1 MKHKSPEHSFQ
12 VWTVNYLRYN
22 NIFCFAIPNGG
33 RRDAIT
39 GAMLKKEGVMSGV
52 ADLILLFNGGVC
64 VFVELKSGKNTQ
76 QASQKIFQKN
86 VEDMNFKYLLWR
98 NPQDVVDFVR
108 SIKGSFY
115 EKN

>member
-12 VWTVNYLRYN
+12 VWAVNYLRYN

-52 ADLILLFNGGVC
+52 ADLVLLLKGGVC
-64 VFVELKSGKNTQ
+64 IFVELKAGKNTQ
-76 QASQKIFQKN
+76 QDTQKIFQQN
-86 VEDMNFKYLLWR
+86 VEGLGFRYLLWR
-98 NPQDVVDFVR
+98 NPQDVVDFCR
-108 SIKGSFY
+108 EIKS